1 MSYNVKTLIEMRI
14 NNIPNAI
21 ALMSD
26 PEYHE
31 ESLALKY
38 SVLIE
43 SHDIA
48 EEKPTYFVADTS
60 LGRVKKATLG
70 IVEETDT
77 GVGTD
82 IRVRFIA
89 DPGEQEK
96 YRETLIEKHK
106 EIHQRAISQILEA
119 VAVANTIRKAMAHKD
134 KVLF

>member
-1 MSYNVKTLIEMRI
+1 MNNNVQTLIELRI
-14 NNIPNAI
+14 NAIPNAL
-21 ALMSD
+21 ALVSD

-31 ESLALKY
+31 ESVVLKY
-38 SVLIE
+38 TVLVE

-48 EEKPTYFVADTS
+48 EEKPTYFITDTS

-70 IVEETDT
+70 LVEETDT

-82 IRVRFIA
+82 IHVRFIA
-89 DPGEQEK
+89 APGEQEK
-96 YRETLIEKHK
+96 YREMLIEKHK